1 MIARLAALACLC
13 AGAPAALHGQAVT
26 PVAGLTAQQAV
37 LFTLRSAVRAQEAY
51 HLDNT
56 HYATEASKLRF
67 TAEQGVVVKVLLA
80 TQRGWVGE
88 AWHPSKPGRTC
99 VVFFGWVDPGYK
111 VITEFEGRRPRREG
125 EPACDTF

>member
-1 MIARLAALACLC
+1 MTARLVAFVCLL
-13 AGAPAALHGQAVT
+13 AGAPVALHGQAVT
-26 PVAGLTAQQAV
+26 PVAALTAEQAV

-56 HYATEASKLRF
+56 HYAADASKLRLK
-67 TAEQGVVVKVLLA
+67 AEPGVTVKVLLA

-88 AWHPSKPGRTC
+88 AWHASKPGRTC
-99 VVFFGWVDPGYK
+99 VVYFGWVDPGFK